1 MKWLPYVPA
10 TDGNNQ
16 GLNFS
21 ITEQNNPKDN
31 EYNSLSSAVDAIL
44 RIQEKVN
51 LTMLDQEESERQNMA
66 DDEGKICV
74 HIVVIDILIISEI
87 PQKTYEFIIFIYI

>member
-1 MKWLPYVPA
+1 MRQGGALEEGRGRLGQGGRLGKQQTSVKWLPYVPA

-31 EYNSLSSAVDAIL
+31 RNVKPTKTSQKSLYPI
-44 RIQEKVN
+44 
-51 LTMLDQEESERQNMA
+51 
-66 DDEGKICV
+66 
-74 HIVVIDILIISEI
+74 ILIQIS
-87 PQKTYEFIIFIYI
+87 

>member
-1 MKWLPYVPA
+1 MLFLYNETEGVKVKTAIFRFWKSNETGREPWRKGGGRLGKCQTSVKWLAYVPA

-31 EYNSLSSAVDAIL
+31 RNVKPTKTSQKSLYPI
-44 RIQEKVN
+44 
-51 LTMLDQEESERQNMA
+51 
-66 DDEGKICV
+66 
-74 HIVVIDILIISEI
+74 ILIQIS
-87 PQKTYEFIIFIYI
+87 